1 MTRQELINLLVSKE
15 RRSINYTVAQV
26 LTKIASMT
34 AAEKQA
40 LADAINTSDK
50 SIIGNIV
57 DTFFDKEKRADAL
70 AAVKSK
76 IVNDRI
82 NIDDIADALDDNPRN
97 NQKT

>member
-1 MTRQELINLLVSKE
+1 MTRQELINLLVRKE
-15 RRSINYTVAQV
+15 RRAITYTVAQV

-50 SIIGNIV
+50 SIIGDIV
-57 DTFFDKEKRADAL
+57 DTFFDKEKQADAL
-70 AAVKSK
+70 AAVNSK

-97 NQKT
+97 N

>member
-1 MTRQELINLLVSKE
+1 MTRQELINLLVRKE
-15 RRSINYTVAQV
+15 RRAITYTVAQV

-40 LADAINTSDK
+40 LADAINTRDK
-50 SIIGNIV
+50 SIIGDIV

-70 AAVKSK
+70 AAINSK

-82 NIDDIADALDDNPRN
+82 DIDDIADALDDNPKN
-97 NQKT
+97 N